1 MFDMNPNKHL
11 YFLII
16 TSTFVIFLLSHCTT
30 EPEVIVDP
38 AFIVDGIV
46 LDSASQLPIPGVL
59 VGFRPTTISDS
70 DFFVGDSLIHTNVSY
85 SDQTDSSGRFHIV
98 LMMEFRDSTRYE
110 RMYAWK
116 TGYKLWR
123 YAHNPVTRNW
133 INEYT
138 DELKIF
144 IVAR

>member
-1 MFDMNPNKHL
+1 MNNKYL

-16 TSTFVIFLLSHCTT
+16 SCSFVIFLLSQCTN
-30 EPEVIVDP
+30 EPEVLSDP

-46 LDSASQLPIPGVL
+46 LDSATQQPIPGAL
-59 VGFRPTTISDS
+59 VGFRPPNISDS
-70 DFFVGDSLIHTNVSY
+70 AYFVGDSLLLLYGSF

-98 LMMEFRDSTRYE
+98 LMIEFRDSTRYE

-116 TGYKLWR
+116 TGYKLWC
-123 YAHNPVTRNW
+123 YTHNPVTRNW